1 MSPEEIKIKRG
12 VIQELRSILKR
23 LDSEAMDSELNPAPA
38 EGEVEIVVPEPDQ
51 KDPGAMPNPGDLDP
65 SALASLDTKEKEEKE
80 VE

>member
-23 LDSEAMDSELNPAPA
+23 LDAESVDSELNPPVDAP
-38 EGEVEIVVPEPDQ
+38 VEIITPEPEQ
-51 KDPGAMPNPGDLDP
+51 ADPAAMPNPADLDP
-65 SALASLDTKEKEEKE
+65 EALEKLEKEE

>member
-23 LDSEAMDSELNPAPA
+23 LDAEAMDSELNPPTPV
-38 EGEVEIVVPEPDQ
+38 EGEVEIVVPEPEQ

-65 SALASLDTKEKEEKE
+65 SALAQLDKKEEIE
-80 VE
+80 E